1 MISIMLVHHYVI
13 NRFIMFTRHVFTV
26 TASKD
31 PRSWRASKKRERHLY
46 SIVLTDGEW
55 ALALLSSVHQSTVSS
70 DPSPHL
76 LSLAPSILQNGSG

>member
-26 TASKD
+26 TAPKD
-31 PRSWRASKKRERHLY
+31 LRSREASKKEAP
-46 SIVLTDGEW
+46 VLHCLDRWRVGL
-55 ALALLSSVHQSTVSS
+55 LALLSSVHQSTVSS

-76 LSLAPSILQNGSG
+76 LSPSR

>member
-26 TASKD
+26 TAPKD

-55 ALALLSSVHQSTVSS
+55 
-70 DPSPHL
+70 
-76 LSLAPSILQNGSG
+76 GSGSVIISPSVNRIK